1 MRRQPNRYGRVG
13 GWVGRGDRAV
23 FRRLTEE
30 RSLKQARKRPR
41 RHPGTRVATDAGLM
55 DASNVRGRA
64 RRRSGPGLSA
74 SDIPVD
80 DAKMRTFIADMYA
93 AMSLLRL
100 LRQEIA
106 SVLSLCSAEYSVLL
120 AVRYLGRGEVW
131 SL

>member
-1 MRRQPNRYGRVG
+1 M
-13 GWVGRGDRAV
+13 GDHAA
-23 FRRLTEE
+23 FRRPTEA
-30 RSLKQARKRPR
+30 RSLKQARSRPR
-41 RHPGTRVATDAGLM
+41 RHPGARLATDGGLM

-64 RRRSGPGLSA
+64 RRRSGSGLSA

-106 SVLSLCSAEYSVLL
+106 SVLSLSSAEYSVLL